1 LPAYKPAIASFLKD
15 SKSKLSCVAIC
26 YVDSLKLQLLTQFTK
41 HPLNKSSW
49 IDIDFLGTCL
59 QG

>member
-41 HPLNKSSW
+41 HPRNR
-49 IDIDFLGTCL
+49 
-59 QG
+59 